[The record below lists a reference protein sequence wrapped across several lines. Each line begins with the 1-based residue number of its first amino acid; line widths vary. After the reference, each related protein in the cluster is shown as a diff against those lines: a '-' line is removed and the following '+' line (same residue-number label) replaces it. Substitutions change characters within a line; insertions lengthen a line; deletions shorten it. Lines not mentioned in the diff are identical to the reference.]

1 VAPLAE
7 VLGESPAIRAVRA
20 TVERLLAHGVEGRRL
35 PPLLIQG
42 ETGTGKGLLARAI
55 HRAGPRSAGPL
66 VEVNCAAIPE
76 TLLEAELF
84 GFERGAFTDAR
95 QPKAGLF
102 QTAHQGTL
110 FLDEVGLLSEG
121 VQAKLLKVLEDHSV
135 RRLGSTRSEPA
146 DVALVAATSEDL
158 RDAIRAR
165 RFREDLYHRL
175 AVVTV
180 QLPPLAE
187 RGPDILPLAEH
198 FLERACA
205 DYGLAGKRLT
215 PDARA
220 ALCAYA
226 WPGNVRELANVMERA
241 ALITESPVV
250 TAAALGLLTPTGLE
264 NTEPARHE
272 KPRRSRGATGTAE
285 RAQLLEA
292 LTDTQWNIARAAA
305 RLQMPRGTLRYRI
318 EKLGLTRN
326 GASTPAPAGPS
337 VARASPEPMPPVR
350 ARPRRSAGAWE
361 RRQLA
366 FLRASLVP
374 ASDRDARVE
383 IGRVP
388 EILVDKVEAF
398 GGRVEALG
406 PLSLV
411 AAFGVEPVEDAPRRA
426 AHAAIAMRKA
436 IERAWLA
443 TSHPVGTKIAIHATQ
458 GLVGQAGEGSVIDAA
473 ATSQAHV
480 VLEAL
485 MTAVE
490 RDAILVS
497 PAAARALERRFT
509 LVPIG
514 VVEPAGGRGYRLE
527 GLEQPGLAP
536 RGGMTPFVGRD
547 SELEQVHRALA
558 RAETSHGQVVAL
570 VGEPG
575 VGKSRLVWEIAHA
588 HRAHGWLVLQG
599 AAVSYGTATPYLPV
613 VNLLR
618 TYFQVGDQDEP
629 RAIRAKV
636 TQKLL
641 ALDPAL
647 ESTLPAILALLDA
660 PVEDRGWEMLSPPAR
675 RQHTINALKQ
685 LLLRES
691 QAQPLLV
698 VVEDLHWIDAET
710 QAALDRLVES
720 LPAARLLLL
729 VNYRPEYRHDWS
741 GKTYYLQLR
750 LDALLPEQA
759 RELLETLLGGDV
771 GLAPVKP
778 LLLARTEGNPFF
790 LEEGVR
796 SLVDD
801 GVLLGD
807 RGAYQLVKA
816 PEAIDVPGTVQAIL
830 AARID
835 RLPADDRD
843 LLQIASV
850 VGTDVPVA
858 VLAAVAGR
866 AADALA
872 DGLARLQSAELLYET
887 TLVPDTVYTFK
898 HALTH
903 EVAYDS
909 LLPEQRRA
917 LHARIVEAIEALYP
931 DRLAEHVERLAHHAF
946 RGEVWEKA
954 VAYLQQAG
962 ARAAARSAHRAAV
975 AWYEQALSVLQRMP
989 ETRETQEQSVD
1000 LRLELRMAHWWA
1012 GELGKL
1018 LPSLREAERLAR
1030 TLGDQR
1036 RLGWVWSWIG
1046 QYLLVT
1052 GDSSQAL
1059 AYAQNAENIGVSFGD
1074 VRLTAA
1080 ARYVLGWACHT
1091 AGDFLRAEDLLGK
1104 VVQGSQGNMDPLMA
1118 RLSAAARWSL
1128 AVPLGER
1135 GAFHDAI
1142 TQAQEGIQVA
1152 EKKGDPYSLISGYW
1166 GLGHVCSLK
1175 GDLSRAGA
1183 MLERAL
1189 TLARGWNFPIQSAYI
1204 AAQLGHVYA
1213 WSERATEGLALV
1225 RQACAD
1231 LESAGVVAFHSLAVA
1246 HLSEACRLAGRLDYA
1261 HAAAARAL
1269 SLARERGERGR
1280 EAEALRLLGDV
1291 AAHPERL
1298 DATAA
1303 VGQYSQALAQ
1313 ASELGMRPTMAHCHL
1328 GLGRLAGQ
1336 TGDAEKAQ
1344 THLTTAA
1351 AMYRDMGM
1359 EFWLAQTEMAS
1370 RSVGLVARRVE
1381 DTP

>member
-1 VAPLAE
+1 VTPLAE

-20 TVERLLAHGVEGRRL
+20 TVERLLARGVEGRRL

-55 HRAGPRSAGPL
+55 HRAGPRAAGPL

-158 RDAIRAR
+158 SDAMRAR

-180 QLPPLAE
+180 QLPRLAE

-250 TAAALGLLTPTGLE
+250 TAAALGLPTPAGLE
-264 NTEPARHE
+264 NTRPAPRE
-272 KPRRSRGATGTAE
+272 KPWRFRDATGTPE
-285 RAQLLEA
+285 RARLLEA
-292 LTDTQWNIARAAA
+292 LDSTQWNIARAAA
-305 RLQMPRGTLRYRI
+305 RLQIPRGTLRYRI
-318 EKLGLTRN
+318 ERLGLTRREVPPARA
-326 GASTPAPAGPS
+326 GAS
-337 VARASPEPMPPVR
+337 VARTSPEPLPPPR
-350 ARPRRSAGAWE
+350 ARPPRSGGAWE

-366 FLRASLVP
+366 FLRVTLVLS
-374 ASDRDARVE
+374 SDRDARVE
-383 IGRVP
+383 IGRAP
-388 EILVDKVEAF
+388 EILVEKAETF
-398 GGRVEALG
+398 GGHVEALG
-406 PLSLV
+406 PLDIIAV
-411 AAFGVEPVEDAPRRA
+411 FGLEPVEDAPRRA
-426 AHAAIAMRKA
+426 AQAAIAMRKA
-436 IERAWLA
+436 VERAWLG
-443 TSHPVGTKIAIHATQ
+443 TSHPVGTKIAIHASQ
-458 GLVGQAGEGSVIDAA
+458 GLVGQAGEGPVIDVAA
-473 ATSQAHV
+473 MSQAYV

-490 RDAILVS
+490 RDATLVS

-509 LVPIG
+509 LAPIG

-536 RGGMTPFVGRD
+536 RGGMTPFVGRE

-575 VGKSRLVWEIAHA
+575 VGKSRLVWEITHA
-588 HRAHGWLVLQG
+588 HRAHGWRVLQG
-599 AAVSYGTATPYLPV
+599 AAVSYGTATSYLPV

-618 TYFQVGDQDEP
+618 AYFQVGDQDEP
-629 RAIRAKV
+629 RAIRDKV
-636 TQKLL
+636 TTKLF
-641 ALDPAL
+641 ALDRAL
-647 ESTLPAILALLDA
+647 EPTLPAILALLDA
-660 PVEDRGWEMLSPPAR
+660 PVEDPGWEMLSPPAR

-741 GKTYYLQLR
+741 GKTYYHQLR

-759 RELLETLLGGDV
+759 SELLETLLGGDA
-771 GLAPVKP
+771 GLAPLKP

-816 PEAIDVPGTVQAIL
+816 PEAFDVPGTVQAIL

-858 VLAAVAGR
+858 VLAAIAGR
-866 AADALA
+866 AEDALA
-872 DGLARLQSAELLYET
+872 DGLARLQSAEFLYET
-887 TLVPDTVYTFK
+887 SLVPDAVYTFK

-909 LLPEQRRA
+909 LLRERRRD
-917 LHARIVEAIEALYP
+917 LHARIVQAIEALYP
-931 DRLAEHVERLAHHAF
+931 DRLAEHVERLAHHAV
-946 RGEVWEKA
+946 RGEIWDKA
-954 VAYLQQAG
+954 VAYLRQAG

-975 AWYEQALSVLQRMP
+975 AWFEQALSALQRMP

-1000 LRLELRMAHWWA
+1000 LRLDLRMVHWWA
-1012 GELGKL
+1012 GELGGL
-1018 LPSLREAERLAR
+1018 FSSLREAERLAR
-1030 TLGDQR
+1030 MLGDQG
-1036 RLGWVWSWIG
+1036 RLGWVWAWMG
-1046 QYLLVT
+1046 QYLLAT
-1052 GDSSQAL
+1052 GDPSQAR

-1080 ARYVLGWACHT
+1080 ARYVLGWAWHT
-1091 AGDFLRAEDLLGK
+1091 AGDFLKAEDCLRK
-1104 VVQGSQGNMDPLMA
+1104 VVQDSPRMV
-1118 RLSAAARWSL
+1118 RLSVAARWSL

-1142 TQAQEGIQVA
+1142 TQAQEGVQLA
-1152 EKKGDPYSLISGYW
+1152 EKTGDPYSLISGPW
-1166 GLGHVCSLK
+1166 GLGHVCSLQ

-1189 TLARGWNFPIQSAYI
+1189 ALSRGWNFPIQSAYV
-1204 AAQLGHVYA
+1204 AAQLGYVYA
-1213 WSERATEGLALV
+1213 LSGRAPEGVALV

-1231 LESAGVVAFHSLAVA
+1231 LESAGVAAFHSLVVA
-1246 HLSEACRLAGRLDYA
+1246 NLSEACRLAGRLEEA
-1261 HAAAARAL
+1261 HASAVRAL

-1291 AAHPERL
+1291 AAHAKGL
-1298 DATAA
+1298 DVTAA
-1303 VGQYSQALAQ
+1303 VGHYSQALTL
-1313 ASELGMRPTMAHCHL
+1313 ASDLGMRPLVAHCHL
-1328 GLGRLAGQ
+1328 GLGELYRRTDDRA
-1336 TGDAEKAQ
+1336 TAQ
-1344 THLTTAA
+1344 EHLMTAA
-1351 AMYRDMGM
+1351 AMYREMGM
-1359 EFWLAQTEMAS
+1359 GFWLEKAEAALGPPHGNS
-1370 RSVGLVARRVE
+1370 
-1381 DTP
+1381 P